1 MERLKNDLIPV
12 GNEPDNVVE
21 VFCQIIEGEGVEFGC
36 VVGDI
41 TAQIVTTLIRS
52 DNIFKK
58 Y

>member
-21 VFCQIIEGEGVEFGC
+21 VFSQIVEEEGVEFGC

-41 TAQIVTTLIRS
+41 IAQLVTTLIRCG
-52 DNIFKK
+52 NIFK
-58 Y
+58 